1 MTSTTTK
8 KTSAKKPRRM
18 AREPKLQTAATQDST
33 EPARGANFGSATPP
47 AGNAKPPT
55 KSAIILGLLT
65 RSQGATLGQLIE
77 ATGWLPHTTRAALT
91 GLKKKG
97 LEVTSA
103 KADAVRIY
111 RVIRKVESGE
121 QDQLQPAELSDA

>member
-8 KTSAKKPRRM
+8 KTPATKPRRM
-18 AREPKLQTAATQDST
+18 AREPKQEAAATQTSG
-33 EPARGANFGSATPP
+33 EPSPGANDGQATPP
-47 AGNAKPPT
+47 AGDTKPPT
-55 KSAIILGLLT
+55 KSAIVLGLLT

-97 LEVTSA
+97 FEVTSA
-103 KADAVRIY
+103 KVDGVRTYRATNKLESDALD
-111 RVIRKVESGE
+111 EHG
-121 QDQLQPAELSDA
+121 PAETSDA